1 MGYMACKVKGI
12 GSVTLKYEN
21 GYNYNFERV
30 RSQDYRNVSN
40 LNRNLILMGN
50 LDDIGL
56 QGKIEDEILKM
67 IKWFLLIFKSTKT
80 NRVYVNKDAI
90 YDKTNTVTD
99 TTLKYHKTIKF
110 FTNRDNSEKIL
121 S

>member
-12 GSVTLKYEN
+12 GSVILKYEN
-21 GYNYNFERV
+21 GYNYNLERV

-90 YDKTNTVTD
+90 YDNTNTVTD
-99 TTLKYHKTIKF
+99 TTLKYH
-110 FTNRDNSEKIL
+110 NRLSHASEKDHQIL
-121 S
+121 HK